1 LETFYAVVWV
11 TGHCVVHIL
20 NIMLKHF
27 KISLIM
33 LKYFKISLEK
43 LMNEKDIIF
52 ISNLLAVQNW

>member
-1 LETFYAVVWV
+1 
-11 TGHCVVHIL
+11 
-20 NIMLKHF
+20 MLKHF